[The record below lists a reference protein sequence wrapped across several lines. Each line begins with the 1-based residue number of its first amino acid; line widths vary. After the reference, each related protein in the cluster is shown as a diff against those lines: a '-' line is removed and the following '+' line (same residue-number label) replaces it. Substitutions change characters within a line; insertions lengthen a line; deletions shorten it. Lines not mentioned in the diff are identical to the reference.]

1 MPLNIDC
8 EIAGLRQ
15 LTVKQLRARHREV
28 CGEPARSPHKEH
40 LVRRIAWWLQALAE
54 GDLSRRA
61 SRRADELARDADLL
75 VRVPRRQPPAASAA
89 KVAPT
94 PPRDPRLPMP
104 GTILVRCYR
113 GRTLQVKVLE
123 QGFEYDGRVYSS
135 LTAVTKQVTGQHW
148 NGYHFFGLRKN
159 KVKS

>member
-1 MPLNIDC
+1 MTLPVD
-8 EIAGLRQ
+8 G
-15 LTVKQLRARHREV
+15 
-28 CGEPARSPHKEH
+28 
-40 LVRRIAWWLQALAE
+40 
-54 GDLSRRA
+54 RRA

-75 VRVPRRQPPAASAA
+75 VRVPRRPPPAASAA

-123 QGFEYDGRVYSS
+123 QGFEYDDRIYRS
-135 LTAVTKQVTGQHW
+135 LTRAAGRRSRAPQLAVC
-148 NGYHFFGLRKN
+148 
-159 KVKS
+159 